1 MVNDT
6 DDSGLP
12 IFSQTE
18 ITAVFT
24 RDDQSRLD
32 KAVSRLLA
40 KTREGDCHGF
50 SSHIADDLG

>member
-1 MVNDT
+1 MINDT

-12 IFSQTE
+12 IFSQKE
-18 ITAVFT
+18 LTAVFT

-32 KAVSRLLA
+32 NAVRRLLA

-50 SSHIADDLG
+50 SSHIAEELG